1 MVCRCPA
8 PLGLDVPGRA
18 AVRTSAPKEARD
30 DQGVTMVGLV
40 VVVVILALLV
50 TAVLLG
56 VGTTRS
62 THHELALPTRAAF
75 VSCRST
81 VAAVKAAL
89 QVYRAETA
97 TGSYPATL
105 ADLAASTGQANGPV
119 LKQAPQAAAGA
130 LTKDGWALVSYDR
143 TRGTFEVA
151 TARGPT
157 RPTGTPTVCKGA

>member
-1 MVCRCPA
+1 MRRK
-8 PLGLDVPGRA
+8 D
-18 AVRTSAPKEARD
+18 ARD
-30 DQGVTMVGLV
+30 DQGATLMGLV

-62 THHELALPTRAAF
+62 TRHELALPARAAF
-75 VSCRST
+75 TSCRAT

-89 QVYRAETA
+89 QVYRVETL

-105 ADLAASTGQANGPV
+105 ADLAATTGQANGPV
-119 LKQAPQAAAGA
+119 LKQAPPTTTAA
-130 LTKDGWALVSYDR
+130 LTKVGWVLVLYDR
-143 TRGTFEVA
+143 GRGTFEVA
-151 TARGPT
+151 TIRGPT

>member
-1 MVCRCPA
+1 M
-8 PLGLDVPGRA
+8 A
-18 AVRTSAPKEARD
+18 ATKTRD
-30 DQGVTMVGLV
+30 DRGVTLVGLV
-40 VVVVILALLV
+40 VVIVVLATLV

-56 VGTTRS
+56 VGITTRS
-62 THHELALPTRAAF
+62 TRHELALPTRAAF

-105 ADLAASTGQANGPV
+105 ADLAVTTGQPNGPV
-119 LKQAPQAAAGA
+119 LKQAPQTAAGA

>member
-1 MVCRCPA
+1 MRS
-8 PLGLDVPGRA
+8 L
-18 AVRTSAPKEARD
+18 ARKKSRG
-30 DQGVTMVGLV
+30 DQGVTLVGLV
-40 VVVVILALLV
+40 VVVVILVALAA
-50 TAVLLG
+50 AVLLG
-56 VGTTRS
+56 VGTTGKGSR
-62 THHELALPTRAAF
+62 HELALPARAAF
-75 VSCRST
+75 ASCKST

-89 QVYRAETA
+89 QVYRAETL

-105 ADLAASTGQANGPV
+105 ADLAASTGQANGSV

>member
-1 MVCRCPA
+1 MRS
-8 PLGLDVPGRA
+8 L
-18 AVRTSAPKEARD
+18 VRKETRD
-30 DQGVTMVGLV
+30 DQGVTLVGLV
-40 VVVVILALLV
+40 VVIVVLATLV

-56 VGTTRS
+56 VGNTARS
-62 THHELALPTRAAF
+62 TRHERALPTRAAF

-89 QVYRAETA
+89 QVYRAETP

-119 LKQAPQAAAGA
+119 LKQAPQTAAGA

-143 TRGTFEVA
+143 THGTFEVA
-151 TARGPT
+151 TIRGPT